1 MELPPAVSVVFLR
14 ASNDGDYLRI
24 ENGNGPIFEEVIPS
38 TFEAFF
44 TTKSPG
50 TGSGLAIAHNIT
62 RQHTGSLQ
70 LTASTP
76 EQVRFTLTF
85 PRDAV

>member
-1 MELPPAVSVVFLR
+1 MELSPAVSVVFLQ
-14 ASNDGDYLRI
+14 APSDEDYLRI
-24 ENGNGPIFEEVIPS
+24 ENGNGPIYEEVIPS
-38 TFEAFF
+38 TFEPFF

-50 TGSGLAIAHNIT
+50 TGPGLAIAHNIT